1 MELTLKDL
9 KTIIIVSIIGAS
21 LYILAHTAIMEGLKP
36 DYKGNDLSLEA
47 VQTLIKVNAGLANDP

>member
-1 MELTLKDL
+1 MIKPKLRQILVPAL
-9 KTIIIVSIIGAS
+9 IGAS
-21 LYILAHTAIMEGLKP
+21 LYILAHTAITEGLKP